1 MPGGL
6 AMPSHAV
13 RSARWLLCSDIHFRH
28 KDLDRVRVTAEWI
41 VAKAEQHQVQRAVVC
56 GDLLTSRTM
65 QPTHVLS
72 ACYRFIGNLS
82 DVVPHVNILL
92 GNHDLAYRRDYHTTA
107 LDAHRMRRLSPF
119 ISLHSNIE
127 RHVWDGRRVLLLPFR
142 EEQDELTAAVDAL
155 DPAEAKETVAFA
167 HLAIHKAIL
176 QRHTVRST
184 PETPLYPTRYRGLTG
199 PGRFAS
205 LARTFTGHFHSQQ
218 IIRQPQQAV
227 GIANADPL
235 QGSIMYLGSPLQ
247 MSWADLNDEQ
257 RGVVLLDPSTL
268 ACEMLVNPNAPVYAA
283 IDVKD
288 ALGGTADMEV
298 VAGKHVMLLGEM
310 SRFKYATARDNLLT
324 LGARSVRDWS
334 PMGPVIN
341 SGNRASG
348 GLGASIPE
356 SDAAIQE
363 TEQPAEDLVA
373 RDTESGAPALS
384 PTEIAEPTQQ
394 LDLGAEVGE
403 YIDSISLDPSLE
415 PRRKQ
420 LIQTGQRLIHASSAV
435 TDEDVEPELDLRD
448 FLGSGDKSKPVRLPD
463 SEALTRPS
471 ANVFVAEPQSLVIKN
486 FLGVQGVLTV
496 DFKRDLPRGLIF
508 LVGANGSG
516 KSTIVEA
523 MVWCQFGR
531 CIRSGLGAND
541 VVNDT
546 AGKGCSVSLSFSNG
560 YTITRYRKDKSF
572 KNDVVVSLNGEP
584 LRQMEHPDARTTQAA
599 IDELL
604 GIDCDTYVRSVVL
617 GHESATSF
625 LNATPTQRRD
635 IIEQSLGLSTLE
647 RCAQVS
653 RLIVKELDR
662 QMGDIRIK
670 LVGLTN
676 VNDSNKRELGNL
688 EQSQKALTLE
698 VESVAQALSAAAQRH
713 AVIFAKVMQQEADT
727 AAFAKLMESNRSE
740 LKHLELSR
748 GELASRA
755 GKVTEAL
762 NAAIQRHALALK
774 RAEEDGGAEI
784 RALDPY
790 IAEVDGRIA
799 AASQNSQHLFKES
812 NLAELCIAFHAEM
825 STSLSRLF
833 SAKERLEQLQDL
845 YRHLSS
851 QKAARPKPWWEREEQ
866 RCLHKLD
873 VLLSTRPVGL
883 PKIMSS
889 ATSLF
894 LHLQLHA
901 LRAWAAFAAFLQK
914 DDGRQELEA
923 AVTAVGSNVK
933 HAANNVSELQCNAD
947 RAPVADRVATSR
959 RIDREEVER
968 AATMPL
974 ETART
979 ANERLDRAIQTQE
992 KLRREREVLLSRVR
1006 EQEQR
1011 LQREREALIAQ
1022 AREEEQRLQ
1031 RQHEALLAR
1040 VMEQGEKLRRQRE
1053 ALLDQ
1058 EKEHEQ
1064 KIQRQQ
1070 QALDAQVREMEQL
1083 QEKVQGKKR
1092 EAAIYQG
1099 LAEEKKA
1106 TISSLQTQG
1115 KELGAEL
1122 AQLASTHELFSFW
1135 TSAFA
1140 KRTRRIST
1148 AGPSKATATTT
1159 FREHVLDQSL
1169 AELNALLPQVLA
1181 VLYNETRHMNA
1192 LATGILGVLFEKD
1205 GSGEPLDAANTATP
1219 MLDSTLAVNPAL
1231 AYGKRSSGERKRMD
1245 LAVFFA
1251 LLQVRHAR
1259 SFHRA
1264 HYLLV
1269 DEVFD
1274 SLDEAGKAAVVR
1286 WCAFA
1291 ARRFAGR
1298 IVVITH
1304 SRFLIEQAD
1313 HYLKEAELGSV
1324 VTIRADMKESG
1335 TALTFGTE

>member
-1 MPGGL
+1 MPSGF
-6 AMPSHAV
+6 AMPSHAAKI
-13 RSARWLLCSDIHFRH
+13 ARWLLCSDIHFRH
-28 KDLDRVRVTAEWI
+28 KDLDRVRVTADWI
-41 VAKAEQHQVQRAVVC
+41 VAKAEQHQVQRAVIC

-82 DVVPHVNILL
+82 DAVPHVNILL

-155 DPAEAKETVAFA
+155 DPTEAGETVAFA

-176 QRHTVRST
+176 QRHIVRST
-184 PETPLYPTRYRGLTG
+184 PETTPSYPARYRGLTG

-205 LARTFTGHFHSQQ
+205 LARTFTGHFHSHQ
-218 IIRQPQQAV
+218 IIRQPQQA
-227 GIANADPL
+227 ASADPL
-235 QGSIMYLGSPLQ
+235 QGSLMYLGSPLQ

-268 ACEMLVNPNAPVYAA
+268 ACEMLVNPYAPVYAT

-288 ALGGTADMEV
+288 ALGGTASMEV
-298 VAGKHVMLLGEM
+298 VTGKHVMLLGEM

-334 PMGPVIN
+334 PMGPVN
-341 SGNRASG
+341 GGNRASG

-363 TEQPAEDLVA
+363 LEQPAEDLVA
-373 RDTESGAPALS
+373 RDTESGVPAPS

-420 LIQTGQRLIHASSAV
+420 LTQTGQRLIHASSAV
-435 TDEDVEPELDLRD
+435 TDEDVELELDLRD
-448 FLGSGDKSKPVRLPD
+448 FLGPGDKSKPVRLPE
-463 SEALTRPS
+463 SEALARPS

-523 MVWCQFGR
+523 MVWCQFGK
-531 CIRSGLGAND
+531 CIRSSLGAND

-546 AGKGCSVSLSFSNG
+546 AGKDCSVSLSFSNG

-572 KNDVVVSLNGEP
+572 KNDVVVSLYGEP
-584 LRQMEHPDARTTQAA
+584 MWQMQHPDARTTQAA

-647 RCAQVS
+647 RCAQMS
-653 RLIVKELDR
+653 RLILKELDR
-662 QMGDIRIK
+662 QMGDIQIK
-670 LVGLTN
+670 LVGVAN
-676 VNDSNKRELGNL
+676 VKDSNKRELGNL

-713 AVIFAKVMQQEADT
+713 AVIFAKVMQQKADT
-727 AAFAKLMESNRSE
+727 AAFTKLMESSRSG

-748 GELASRA
+748 EELASEA
-755 GKVTEAL
+755 GKVTKAL

-784 RALDPY
+784 RALAPY

-825 STSLSRLF
+825 STSLSRLS
-833 SAKERLEQLQDL
+833 SAKEGLEQLQDL

-901 LRAWAAFAAFLQK
+901 LRAWAAFATFLQK

-933 HAANNVSELQCNAD
+933 HAANNVLELQFNAD
-947 RAPVADRVATSR
+947 TAPVADRVATSR

-979 ANERLDRAIQTQE
+979 ANERLDRAIQTKE
-992 KLRREREVLLSRVR
+992 KLRREREVLLARVR

-1083 QEKVQGKKR
+1083 QAKVEGKKR

-1106 TISSLQTQG
+1106 TISSLQTQD

-1122 AQLASTHELFSFW
+1122 AQLVSTHELFAFW

-1148 AGPSKATATTT
+1148 AAGSSKAITT
-1159 FREHVLDQSL
+1159 FREHVLNQSL
-1169 AELNALLPQVLA
+1169 AELNALLPQILA

-1219 MLDSTLAVNPAL
+1219 MLDNTLAVNPAL

-1274 SLDEAGKAAVVR
+1274 SLDEAGQAAVVR
-1286 WCAFA
+1286 WCAYA
-1291 ARRFAGR
+1291 ARRVAGR
-1298 IVVITH
+1298 IIVITH
-1304 SRFLIEQAD
+1304 SRVLIDQAD
-1313 HYLKEAELGSV
+1313 HYLKEGELGSV